1 MTDTT
6 AFTLT
11 VDQNKFVPP
20 GTAEMAAVL
29 GIECRTTES
38 AAAEVAEVIVIDR
51 SPSMGG
57 VKLAEA
63 KRAAKAA
70 LDALRE
76 DAYFAI
82 VAGGHDATQLY
93 PGGGALATAIPR
105 HRKAAANAIDRMTL
119 GNLTYTGVWLRCAAD
134 LLASRPG
141 AIGHVLLLT
150 DGMVNQDSASYTADL
165 DYCEGR
171 FACDAVGIGIDWD
184 PDQLKHIADRFQGTR
199 AFIEDLADLTDY
211 FTEVCGKAMGKA
223 YGDVALLVRTPA
235 DVAIG
240 SLRQV
245 YPTLQDLAG
254 HRRDLDARS
263 ALFPLAAWGTE
274 TREYMLDVAAP
285 AWPVGEERRAAQVL
299 LVRGPDHE
307 VLARGN
313 LLVCWTDDPVLNTE
327 VNAKVA
333 VHTGQEQLAAH
344 VRTGL
349 AALRAGDP
357 PTATRHLATART
369 LAEEAGNR
377 ATARLI
383 ERIIDFDPGT
393 GTARLKQGVTEE
405 DRLAIDVG
413 TDRTVRTPTSRT
425 ELT

>member
-1 MTDTT
+1 MTDAT

-29 GIECRTTES
+29 SVECQTGGT

-57 VKLAEA
+57 PKLEEA

-70 LDALRE
+70 VEALRE
-76 DAYFAI
+76 DAHFAI
-82 VAGGHDATQLY
+82 VAGGHDASQLY
-93 PGGGALATAIPR
+93 PGNGRLATAIPK
-105 HRKAAANAIDRMTL
+105 HRRAAALAIDRMQL

-134 LLASRPG
+134 LLATRPG

-150 DGMVNQDSASYTADL
+150 DGMVNQDAHSYGADL

-171 FACDAVGIGIDWD
+171 FACDAVGIGVDWD
-184 PDQLKHIADRFQGTR
+184 PDQLKQIADRFHGTR
-199 AFIEDLADLTDY
+199 AFIEDLADLTDH
-211 FTEVCGKAMGKA
+211 FTEVCGKAMGRA
-223 YGDVALLVRTPA
+223 YGEVAILVKTPA
-235 DVAIG
+235 DVSVA

-245 YPTLQDLAG
+245 YPTLQDLGG
-254 HRRDLDARS
+254 HRRDLDGRS
-263 ALFPLAAWGTE
+263 ALFSLAAWGTE
-274 TREYMLDVAAP
+274 TREYMLEVAAP
-285 AWPVGEERRAAQVL
+285 AWRVGEEIRAAQVL
-299 LVRGPDHE
+299 VVQGAGSE
-307 VLARGN
+307 VLARAN
-313 LLVCWTDDPVLNTE
+313 VLMCWTDDPVLNTE

-333 VHTGQEQLAAH
+333 VHTGQVRLAEH

-393 GTARLKQGVTEE
+393 GTARLKQGVTEA
-405 DRLAIDVG
+405 DRLQLDVG
-413 TDRTVRTPTSRT
+413 TDVTVRTPTSRT
-425 ELT
+425 ERT

>member
-11 VDQNKFVPP
+11 ADQNKYVPP

-29 GIECRTTES
+29 SVDCRTTET

-57 VKLAEA
+57 PKLAEA

-76 DAYFAI
+76 DARFAI

-93 PGGGALATAIPR
+93 PGNGGLATAEAK
-105 HRKAAANAIDRMTL
+105 HRKAAALAIDKMTL

-134 LLASRPG
+134 LLATRPG

-150 DGMVNQDSASYTADL
+150 DGMVNQDDRSYNADL
-165 DYCEGR
+165 AYCEGK

-184 PDQLKHIADRFQGTR
+184 PDQLKQIADRFQGTR

-223 YGDVALLVRTPA
+223 FGDVAILVKTPA
-235 DVAIG
+235 DVAIS

-254 HRRDLDARS
+254 HRRDLDGRT
-263 ALFPLAAWGTE
+263 ALFPLAAWGNE
-274 TREYMLDVAAP
+274 SREYMLDVTGP
-285 AWPVGEERRAAQVL
+285 AWRVGEEIRAAQVL
-299 LVRGPDHE
+299 LVRGPDNE
-307 VLARGN
+307 VLARAN
-313 LLVCWTDDPVLNTE
+313 LLMCWTDDPVLNTE

-333 VHTGQEQLAAH
+333 VHTGQVQLAEE

-349 AALRAGDP
+349 AALRSGDA
-357 PTATRHLATART
+357 PTATQHFATART
-369 LAEEAGNR
+369 LAEQAGNQ

-383 ERIIDFDPGT
+383 DRIIDFDPGT
-393 GTARLKQGVTEE
+393 GTARLKQGITEA
-405 DRLAIDVG
+405 DRLQLDVG
-413 TDRTVRTPTSRT
+413 TDVTVRTPTTRT